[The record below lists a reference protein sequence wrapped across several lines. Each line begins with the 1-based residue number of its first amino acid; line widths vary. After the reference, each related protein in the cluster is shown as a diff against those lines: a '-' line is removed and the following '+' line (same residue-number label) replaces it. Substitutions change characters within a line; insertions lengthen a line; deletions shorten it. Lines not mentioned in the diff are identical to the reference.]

1 MAITHSL
8 AARQA
13 SGDAVLALL
22 NGGTTDPAGDL
33 RFITGAAAEVA
44 ILPLSNPAFG
54 AVDGTGVATANAVT
68 PDTTT
73 IAGTVATF
81 ELRNRDNAIVISGT
95 VGLVG
100 SGADIE
106 LTSVT
111 YSNNETIT
119 VSSLTYTSQV

>member
-22 NGGTTDPAGDL
+22 NSGAADPSGDL
-33 RFITGAAAEVA
+33 RFLTGAAAEVA
-44 ILPLSNPAFG
+44 ILPLSTPAFG
-54 AVDGTGVATANAVT
+54 AVSGAGVATANAIT

-73 IAGTVATF
+73 IAGTVDNF
-81 ELRNRDNAIVISGT
+81 ELRDLDNVVVISGT

-119 VSSLTYTSQV
+119 VSSLTYTAQV